1 MNYYQENLKYLPLTL
16 QERLSKIKPKF
27 SLEKSRNN
35 LPIISIADKQGRIV
49 SLHSKYD
56 PQKEAARFTSKFD
69 LSEKN
74 IVFILG
80 FALGY
85 HIKEILKQKKLQTL
99 IVIEPDIEI
108 FKLALTSQDF
118 SSLFSFPNLEL
129 IIAED
134 DPSLLFNN
142 LSQLISLDNMNKIQI
157 IKHSQSISLYP
168 DYYEEVA
175 SIIKNI
181 INMNRCNLAAFVSYG
196 KIWQENILQSFFE
209 IINNPPVDSLFNQFS
224 NIPAIIISAGPSLN
238 KNIKH
243 LSQAKGKA
251 LLISVDTA
259 LKPLLQEEIVPDM
272 VVSVDAQEAN
282 LRHFQNVSTQNI
294 ALLADATTYYQIFS
308 SFQGKKFITCDENS
322 IMSWLYNYIYFPQLR
337 SNKISILRGGGSVA
351 TVAFDF
357 TKKIGADPV
366 IFVGQDLCFSNDGVY
381 AQGTSYHESW
391 IATLNKFNTL
401 EMQHRD
407 FLLSKDLIS
416 YKDIYGNTVYTNNN
430 LASYYEWFRQEIA
443 QSKVTCINATQ
454 GGILT
459 EGVIIMSLK
468 EALEKYAY
476 KEINIDERLNEA
488 KNCLPILDKEKI
500 VSDIKL
506 LIKEGSLL
514 EKMCLEGLHKLNEET
529 KEERFKELNNHI
541 NNLRITSLLQDA
553 IRGASWLL
561 NSKKSLQKECLE
573 NFYQEI
579 RKVSQ
584 HLVTHL
590 KRILD
595 RLTNSRK

>member
-1 MNYYQENLKYLPLTL
+1 MNYYQENLKYLPLAL
-16 QERLSKIKPKF
+16 QEKLSKIKPKF

-35 LPIISIADKQGRIV
+35 LPIINIADKQGRV
-49 SLHSKYD
+49 VPLHSKYD
-56 PQKEAARFTSKFD
+56 PQKEAARFISKFN

-85 HIKEILKQKKLQTL
+85 HIKEILKQARLQTF
-99 IVIEPDIEI
+99 IIIEPNIEI

-118 SSLFSFPNLEL
+118 SNLLSFPNLEL

-134 DPSLLFNN
+134 NTSSLFNN
-142 LSQLISLDNMNKIQI
+142 LSRFISLDNMNKIQI
-157 IKHSQSISLYP
+157 IEHSQSISLYP
-168 DYYEEVA
+168 DYYEEVI

-181 INMNRCNLAAFVSYG
+181 INMNMCNLAAFVSYG
-196 KIWQENILQSFFE
+196 KIWQENILQNFFE
-209 IINNPPVDSLFNQFS
+209 IINNPPVDSLFDQFS
-224 NIPAIIISAGPSLN
+224 NIPAIIISAGPSLS

-259 LKPLLQEEIVPDM
+259 LKPLLQEEIVPDI

-282 LRHFQNVSTQNI
+282 LRHFQGISTQDT
-294 ALLADATTYYQIFS
+294 ALLADATTYYQILR

-322 IMSWLYNYIYFPQLR
+322 IMSWLYNYIYFPLLR
-337 SNKISILRGGGSVA
+337 SSKISILRGGGSVA

-357 TKKIGADPV
+357 AKKIGADPV
-366 IFVGQDLCFSNDGVY
+366 IFVGQDLCFSNNGVY
-381 AQGTSYHESW
+381 AQGTSYQESW
-391 IATLNKFNTL
+391 INALNKFNTL
-401 EMQHRD
+401 EMQYRD
-407 FLLSKDLIS
+407 FILAKDLIP

-443 QSKVTCINATQ
+443 QSKTTCINATE

-459 EGVIIMSLK
+459 QGVTIMPLK

-488 KNCLPILDKEKI
+488 KNCLPILDKEKLT
-500 VSDIKL
+500 SDIKL

-514 EKMCLEGLHKLNEET
+514 EKLYLEGLNRLDEET

-541 NNLRITSLLQDA
+541 NSLRITSLLQDA

-561 NSKKSLQKECLE
+561 NSKKGLQRECLE
-573 NFYQEI
+573 NLYKNI
-579 RKVSQ
+579 RDVSQ
-584 HLVTHL
+584 NLIAHL
-590 KRILD
+590 KNILAK
-595 RLTNSRK
+595 LT